1 MGLYAANGTINV
13 TVVSGSAFV
22 GAYAADGSLNVLE
35 APGNAFV
42 GRTAPCGAMYVTVAP
57 GTFVGSYAPDGS
69 VYVTDDVLERSG
81 ALRVTVVSGNL
92 FTDASAQ
99 AFFDAMPTPLTAAQE
114 SLINTF
120 IEGLKTDSLWNKI
133 DGGNFLCLSTAAQCY
148 VDFKVPSRVATV
160 AGSPTFTFVA
170 NRQFTP
176 SGAAGQTDYI
186 DTGFVPSS
194 AGGQFTRNSAM
205 VAIYSVTAGQNAQ
218 ADIGANGATDFYMRC
233 RTATDATTGA
243 SNSGTAT
250 FASGVTDGSGFFI
263 FTRTTSTLTTVY
275 RNGSS
280 IGTNPA
286 ASSGLCDAAIRYM
299 QIQGFVGSTRGAS
312 FACFG
317 GGLSAAEVALLNTR
331 VQTVITGLRAL

>member
-1 MGLYAANGTINV
+1 MFTRASIYTGPTPRNLILLPPHRILRPSTDPDA
-13 TVVSGSAFV
+13 
-22 GAYAADGSLNVLE
+22 L
-35 APGNAFV
+35 
-42 GRTAPCGAMYVTVAP
+42 
-57 GTFVGSYAPDGS
+57 TFF
-69 VYVTDDVLERSG
+69 
-81 ALRVTVVSGNL
+81 N
-92 FTDASAQ
+92 
-99 AFFDAMPTPLTAAQE
+99 AMPTSLTAAE
-114 SLINTF
+114 KNLVEAF
-120 IEGLKTDSLWNKI
+120 IVGVKADGVWSKI
-133 DGGNFLCLSTAAQCY
+133 DGGNILALGTAAQCY
-148 VDFKVPSRVATV
+148 RDFKVPSRVATV

-312 FACFG
+312 FACYG
-317 GGLSAAEVALLNTR
+317 GGLTTGEVALLTTR
-331 VQTVITGLRAL
+331 VQTLTTGLRAL

>member
-1 MGLYAANGTINV
+1 MIDGFPFVAL
-13 TVVSGSAFV
+13 VSG
-22 GAYAADGSLNVLE
+22 GYDAAS
-35 APGNAFV
+35 
-42 GRTAPCGAMYVTVAP
+42 R
-57 GTFVGSYAPDGS
+57 SY
-69 VYVTDDVLERSG
+69 
-81 ALRVTVVSGNL
+81 
-92 FTDASAQ
+92 
-99 AFFDAMPTPLTAAQE
+99 FDAMPTQPTQAEKRAVDA
-114 SLINTF
+114 F
-120 IEGLKTDSLWNKI
+120 IRGLKSDNLWNKI
-133 DGGNFLCLSTAAQCY
+133 DGGNILALGTAAQCY

-312 FACFG
+312 FACYG
-317 GGLSAAEVALLNTR
+317 GGLTAAEVALLTTR
-331 VQTVITGLRAL
+331 AQTLTTALRAL